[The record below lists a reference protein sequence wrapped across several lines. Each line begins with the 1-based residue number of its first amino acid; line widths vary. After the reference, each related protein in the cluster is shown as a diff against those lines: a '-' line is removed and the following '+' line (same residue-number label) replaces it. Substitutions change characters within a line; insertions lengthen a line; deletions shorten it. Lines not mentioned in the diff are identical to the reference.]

1 MFQQVLLVIE
11 EVYRWVLFTL
21 YLFND
26 KCFWH
31 KEQLICFS
39 FLLLYCLSVSCL
51 FHFLLAETFDF
62 EKGNVTTLIWMSS
75 NFCCFTALY
84 CFGFNTLLALQMKEV
99 GNKSIKSKK
108 RAWKCCKN
116 YCTWRLLFGDFLGP
130 IFNNLLYFSSR
141 PNF

>member
-1 MFQQVLLVIE
+1 MSTVYFLPFQWQVFLDTKNSWYVF
-11 EVYRWVLFTL
+11 LFCCSIVSV
-21 YLFND
+21 FHV
-26 KCFWH
+26 CFISSWLKH
-31 KEQLICFS
+31 LI
-39 FLLLYCLSVSCL
+39 LK
-51 FHFLLAETFDF
+51 
-62 EKGNVTTLIWMSS
+62 KGNVTTLIWMSS

>member
-1 MFQQVLLVIE
+1 MVNMWVYILPQQILHVLE
-11 EVYRWVLFTL
+11 EVYRWVLFTF

-26 KCFWH
+26 KCFWT
-31 KEQLICFS
+31 QRTADMF
-39 FLLLYCLSVSCL
+39 FFFVALLSQCSMSVSFPLL
-51 FHFLLAETFDF
+51 FDHYIA
-62 EKGNVTTLIWMSS
+62 
-75 NFCCFTALY
+75 FCWI
-84 CFGFNTLLALQMKEV
+84 TLLALPMKEV
-99 GNKSIKSKK
+99 CNKSIKSKK